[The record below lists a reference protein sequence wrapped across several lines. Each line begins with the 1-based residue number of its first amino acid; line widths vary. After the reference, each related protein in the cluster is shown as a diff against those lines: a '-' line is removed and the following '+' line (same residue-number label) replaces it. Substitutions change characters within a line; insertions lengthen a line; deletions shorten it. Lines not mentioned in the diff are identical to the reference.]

1 MSAPVQAQRPEVIVP
16 PPLPP
21 PPVLPPED
29 PERDDPQEPDYKPP
43 PVPPPVLNCSW
54 DQRVLLRTA
63 PQDRLLTEIVPVRD
77 GLGDFA
83 RWFGHMLCRV

>member
-16 PPLPP
+16 PPPPP

-43 PVPPPVLNCSW
+43 PVLNCSW
-54 DQRVLLRTA
+54 DPRVLLRNAT
-63 PQDRLLTEIVPVRD
+63 QDRLPAKVVPARD

-83 RWFGHMLCRV
+83 RWFGHMWCRV